1 MIDLHSSV
9 ESDDESGKKRKND
22 KVYQL
27 DAHFH
32 FKRKIFVDVFAAWVV
47 HF

>member
-9 ESDDESGKKRKND
+9 ESDDESSKNRENE
-22 KVYQL
+22 KVYHL

-32 FKRKIFVDVFAAWVV
+32 FKRKIVVDVFAA
-47 HF
+47 